1 MADAAGPAADLLP
14 PKFQAWFA
22 GRGWSP
28 RAHQLEMVAKGR
40 AGRDALLI
48 APTGGGKTLAGFL
61 PSLIEIMQRPPA
73 NTPPATS
80 TTDVAGSSLGKFDR
94 PVGRSRGLHTLYIS
108 PLKALAV
115 DVERNLNAP
124 IAEMGLSIVAES
136 RTGDTGIARRQ
147 RQRVKPPDILLT
159 TPEQLALLCAW
170 EGARLYFEDLRCVI
184 LDEIHTLHASK
195 RGDLLALDLA
205 RLQVLAPS
213 MRRVGLSATVDD
225 PEVIKAWM
233 ASHREVD
240 VTTAPS
246 LSSPPRSE
254 REKVGRGPAAAGDLP
269 GVVDQG
275 PAAGPRPTAGVTQPA
290 LSLPSPSPA
299 SPGGEEVRLHGPSSI
314 DLVRGPAGAEPIVE
328 LLLSEG
334 RVPWTGHT
342 AQHAMAEVYD
352 VIRRSRIA
360 LVFVNTRFQAEFA
373 FQELWRLND
382 DGLPIALHHGSLAA
396 EQRRKVEAAM
406 ARGQLRAVVCTS
418 TLDLG
423 IDWGDVDLV
432 IQLASPKGASRMVQR
447 IGRAN
452 HRLDEPSRALFVPA
466 NRFEMLECQAA
477 REAIAENKLD
487 GDPPRVGAL
496 DVLAQH
502 VMGCAVSEPFDMLE
516 LYDEVRSAGPYRDLS
531 WEDFEAVVDFVS
543 TGGYALKTYDRFRRI
558 VQGPDGRWRVRNLQ
572 IAQRHRLN
580 VGTIVTA
587 AMLSVRIATRRGQG
601 GRKIGEI
608 EEGMLEMLDPGDT
621 FIFAGQVWALVGI
634 TNLDVLVSP
643 AAHKDPKMPSWGS
656 SKFALSTYLAKR
668 VRQLMFDQ
676 EHWQVLPLDV
686 REWLEMQRDKSLIVG
701 EDELLLE
708 TFPKGKRHFMVC
720 YPFEGRLAH
729 TTLAMLLTRRLERLG
744 VGPLGFVCNDY
755 AMAIWALEPLDGID
769 FDALFAEDM
778 LGDDLEAWLSES
790 FMMKRAFKGCA
801 IVSGLIEKRFPGAEQ
816 KTGRQITFSTD
827 LIYDVLR
834 RHEPDHLL
842 LRCARADAATGLI
855 DVARLGDMLA
865 RIRGRIRHSP
875 LDHLSPFSV
884 PILLEIGKERS
895 PGHAGEIILAE
906 AEDDLIAE
914 ATR

>member
-1 MADAAGPAADLLP
+1 MADAATVLRDATADLP
-14 PKFQAWFA
+14 PRFRAWFD
-22 GRGWSP
+22 GRGWAARS
-28 RAHQLEMVAKGR
+28 HQLEMVAKGR

-61 PSLIEIMQRPPA
+61 PTLIELSERPPA
-73 NTPPATS
+73 NSP
-80 TTDVAGSSLGKFDR
+80 
-94 PVGRSRGLHTLYIS
+94 RSLHTLYIS

-115 DVERNLNAP
+115 DVERNLNTP
-124 IAEMGLSIVAES
+124 IAEMGLDVVAES
-136 RTGDTGIARRQ
+136 RTGDTGLSRRQ
-147 RQRVKPPDILLT
+147 RQRVRPPDILLT

-170 EGARLYFEDLRCVI
+170 EGARLFFEDLSCVI

-205 RLQVLAPS
+205 RLQLLAPR

-233 ASHREVD
+233 ASHRGLD
-240 VTTAPS
+240 VIGGDLAPPPS
-246 LSSPPRSE
+246 RPLRERSTSPDVFPSGEERRGDVRSSPVAKTTGEVARRASDE
-254 REKVGRGPAAAGDLP
+254 TEGALVAHGPA
-269 GVVDQG
+269 
-275 PAAGPRPTAGVTQPA
+275 
-290 LSLPSPSPA
+290 
-299 SPGGEEVRLHGPSSI
+299 SI
-314 DLVRGPAGAEPIVE
+314 DLVRGPPGAAPIVDV
-328 LLLSEG
+328 LLSEG
-334 RVPWTGHT
+334 RVPWSGHT
-342 AQHAMAEVYD
+342 AQHAMLEVYET
-352 VIRRSRIA
+352 IKRARTA

-373 FQELWRLND
+373 FQELWKLND

-406 ARGQLRAVVCTS
+406 ARGGLRAVVCTS

-477 REAIAENKLD
+477 REAIAENRLD
-487 GDPPRVGAL
+487 GDPPRTGAL

-516 LYDEVRSAGPYRDLS
+516 LYDEVTSAGPYRDLS

-558 VQGPDGRWRVRNLQ
+558 VQLPDGRWKVRNLEM
-572 IAQRHRLN
+572 AQRHRLN
-580 VGTIVTA
+580 VGAIVSP

-601 GRKIGEI
+601 GRKVGEI

-621 FIFAGQVWALVGI
+621 FLFGGQVWALVGV
-634 TNLDVLVSP
+634 TNLDVLVRP
-643 AAHKDPKMPSWGS
+643 ANDKDPKMPSWGS

-668 VRQLMFDQ
+668 VRQLMFD
-676 EHWQVLPLDV
+676 ESHWKVLPADV
-686 REWLEMQRDKSLIVG
+686 REWLELQKDRSLIVA
-701 EDELLLE
+701 EDEMLLE
-708 TFPKGKRHFMVC
+708 TFPKGRRNFLVC

-755 AMAIWALEPLDGID
+755 AMAIWSLEPMDGLN
-769 FDALFAEDM
+769 FDELFAEDM

-801 IVSGLIEKRFPGAEQ
+801 IIAGLIEKRFPGEQQ

-842 LRCARADAATGLI
+842 LRCARADAATGLV

-865 RIRGRIRHSP
+865 RIKGRIRHAA

-895 PGHAGEIILAE
+895 PGEAGERILAE
-906 AEDDLIAE
+906 AEEDLIAE
-914 ATR
+914 AIQ

>member
-1 MADAAGPAADLLP
+1 MADAAGPPADLLP
-14 PKFQAWFA
+14 PRFQAWFA
-22 GRGWSP
+22 RRGWSP

-61 PSLIEIMQRPPA
+61 PSLIEIAERPPA
-73 NTPPATS
+73 NTP
-80 TTDVAGSSLGKFDR
+80 
-94 PVGRSRGLHTLYIS
+94 RGLHTLYIS

-124 IAEMGLSIVAES
+124 ILEMGLPIVAES
-136 RTGDTGIARRQ
+136 RTGDTGVARRQ

-170 EGARLYFEDLRCVI
+170 EGARTYFEDLRCVV

-205 RLQVLAPS
+205 RLQQLAPN

-225 PEVIKAWM
+225 PEVVKAWM
-233 ASHREVD
+233 AHH
-240 VTTAPS
+240 
-246 LSSPPRSE
+246 SPTS
-254 REKVGRGPAAAGDLP
+254 VGDSP
-269 GVVDQG
+269 GV
-275 PAAGPRPTAGVTQPA
+275 
-290 LSLPSPSPA
+290 
-299 SPGGEEVRLHGPSSI
+299 
-314 DLVRGPAGAEPIVE
+314 DLVRGPPGAEPVVD

-334 RVPWTGHT
+334 RVPWAGHT

-352 VIRRSRIA
+352 AIKRARIA

-382 DGLPIALHHGSLAA
+382 DALPIALHHGSLAA

-406 ARGQLRAVVCTS
+406 ARGELRAVVCTS

-477 REAIAENKLD
+477 REAIAENRLD
-487 GDPPRVGAL
+487 GDPPRIGAL

-502 VMGCAVSEPFDMLE
+502 VMGCAVSEPFDMLA
-516 LYDEVRSAGPYRDLS
+516 LYEEVRSAGPYRDLS

-558 VQGPDGRWRVRNLQ
+558 VRLPDGRWKVRDLNV
-572 IAQRHRLN
+572 AQRHRLN
-580 VGTIVTA
+580 VGAIVSP
-587 AMLSVRIATRRGQG
+587 AMLAVRMAMRGNRG
-601 GRKIGEI
+601 GRKIGEV

-621 FIFAGQVWALVGI
+621 FVFAGQIWELVAV
-634 TNLDVLVSP
+634 TNLDVLVRP
-643 AAHKDPKMPSWGS
+643 ANHKDPKMPSWGG

-668 VRQLMFDQ
+668 VRQLMFD
-676 EHWQVLPLDV
+676 ETHWSVLPGDV
-686 REWLEMQRDKSLIVG
+686 REWLEMQKDRSLIVG
-701 EDELLLE
+701 EDEMLLE
-708 TFPKGKRHFMVC
+708 TFPRGKRNFMVI

-729 TTLAMLLTRRLERLG
+729 TTLAMLLTRRLERAG

-755 AMAIWALEPLDGID
+755 AMAIWALKPMDGLD
-769 FDALFAEDM
+769 FDELFAEDM
-778 LGDDLEAWLSES
+778 LGDDLEAWLQES

-801 IVSGLIEKRFPGAEQ
+801 IIAGLIERRFPGEQQ

-834 RHEPDHLL
+834 KHEPDHLL

-865 RIRGRIRHSP
+865 RIRGRIRHAA

-895 PGHAGEIILAE
+895 PGDAAEMILAE
-906 AEDDLIAE
+906 AEAELIAE
-914 ATR
+914 ATA

>member
-1 MADAAGPAADLLP
+1 MADSAVPSADLLP
-14 PKFQAWFA
+14 PRFADWFA
-22 GRGWSP
+22 KRGWSP
-28 RAHQLEMVAKGR
+28 RAHQLAMIERAQ

-61 PSLIEIMQRPPA
+61 PSLIELSERPPA
-73 NTPPATS
+73 NSP
-80 TTDVAGSSLGKFDR
+80 
-94 PVGRSRGLHTLYIS
+94 RGLHTLYIS

-115 DVERNLNAP
+115 DVERNLGAP
-124 IAEMGLSIVAES
+124 ILQMGLPVVAES
-136 RTGDTGIARRQ
+136 RTGDTGVSRRQ
-147 RQRVKPPDILLT
+147 RQRLKPPDILLT

-170 EGARLYFEDLRCVI
+170 EGARLYFENLACVI

-205 RLQVLAPS
+205 RVQQFAPN

-233 ASHREVD
+233 ARHGAPVPPLLGEVSAQP
-240 VTTAPS
+240 TEGAS
-246 LSSPPRSE
+246 AAISE
-254 REKVGRGPAAAGDLP
+254 RTPSDASRHLPRRGGTD
-269 GVVDQG
+269 
-275 PAAGPRPTAGVTQPA
+275 
-290 LSLPSPSPA
+290 
-299 SPGGEEVRLHGPSSI
+299 SI

-328 LLLSEG
+328 VLLSEG
-334 RVPWTGHT
+334 RVPWAGHT

-352 VIRRSRIA
+352 VIKRSKTA
-360 LVFVNTRFQAEFA
+360 LIFVNTRFQAEFA

-382 DGLPIALHHGSLAA
+382 DALPIALHHGSLAA

-406 ARGQLRAVVCTS
+406 ARGELRAVVCTS

-452 HRLDEPSRALFVPA
+452 HRLDEPSRAIFVPA

-502 VMGCAVSEPFDMLE
+502 IMGCACSEPFDLLE
-516 LYDEVRSAGPYRDLS
+516 LYDEVRSAGPYRDLI
-531 WEDFEAVVDFVS
+531 WEDFEQVVDFVS
-543 TGGYALKTYDRFRRI
+543 TGGYALKNYDKFRRI
-558 VQGPDGRWRVRNLQ
+558 VKGPDGLWRVRNQ
-572 IAQRHRLN
+572 ETAQRHRLN
-580 VGTIVTA
+580 VGAIISP
-587 AMLSVRIATRRGQG
+587 AMLSVRIAMRGGRG
-601 GRKIGEI
+601 GRKVGEI
-608 EEGMLEMLDPGDT
+608 EEGMLEMLEPGET
-621 FIFAGQVWALVGI
+621 FVFAGQVWRLMGV
-634 TNLDVLVSP
+634 TNLDVLVQPAP
-643 AAHKDPKMPSWGS
+643 AADPKMPSWGG

-668 VRQLMFDQ
+668 VRQLMYDQ
-676 EHWQVLPLDV
+676 EHWQVLPTDV
-686 REWLEMQRDKSLIVG
+686 REWLEAQRDRSLIP
-701 EDELLLE
+701 EEEQMLLE
-708 TFPKGKRHFMVC
+708 TFPRGKRHFMVC

-729 TTLAMLLTRRLERLG
+729 TTLAMLLTRRLER
-744 VGPLGFVCNDY
+744 VGAAPLGFVCNDY
-755 AMAIWALEPLDGID
+755 AMAIWALNPLDGLD
-769 FDALFAEDM
+769 FAQLFDEDM
-778 LGDDLEAWLSES
+778 LGDDLEAWLADS

-801 IVSGLIEKRFPGAEQ
+801 IIAGLIERRFPGEQ

-834 RHEPDHLL
+834 RHQPDHLL
-842 LRCARADAATGLI
+842 LRCARDDAATGLI
-855 DVARLGDMLA
+855 DVARLGLLLS
-865 RIRGRIRHSP
+865 RIKGKIRHAA

-895 PGHAGEIILAE
+895 PGGAGESMILRE
-906 AEDDLIAE
+906 AEEDLIAE
-914 ATR
+914 ALQ

>member
-1 MADAAGPAADLLP
+1 MADAAGPTADLLP
-14 PKFQAWFA
+14 PRFQAWFER
-22 GRGWSP
+22 RGWSP
-28 RAHQLEMVAKGR
+28 RAHQLQMVAEGR

-61 PSLIEIMQRPPA
+61 PSLIEIAERPPA
-73 NTPPATS
+73 NTP
-80 TTDVAGSSLGKFDR
+80 
-94 PVGRSRGLHTLYIS
+94 RGLHTLYIS

-115 DVERNLNAP
+115 DVERNLNQP
-124 IAEMGLSIVAES
+124 ILEMGLPIVAES

-170 EGARLYFEDLRCVI
+170 EGARGYFEDLRCVI

-205 RLQVLAPS
+205 RLSVLAPN

-225 PEVIKAWM
+225 PQVIKNWM
-233 ASHREVD
+233 ARHGEGVEGA
-240 VTTAPS
+240 VAP
-246 LSSPPRSE
+246 L
-254 REKVGRGPAAAGDLP
+254 GPD
-269 GVVDQG
+269 
-275 PAAGPRPTAGVTQPA
+275 
-290 LSLPSPSPA
+290 
-299 SPGGEEVRLHGPSSI
+299 SI
-314 DLVRGPAGAEPIVE
+314 DLVRGPPGAQPVVDV
-328 LLLSEG
+328 LLSEG
-334 RVPWTGHT
+334 RVPWAGHT
-342 AQHAMAEVYD
+342 AQHAMAEVYET
-352 VIRRSRIA
+352 IKRSRIA

-382 DGLPIALHHGSLAA
+382 DSLPIALHHGSLSA

-406 ARGQLRAVVCTS
+406 ARGELRAVVCTS

-477 REAIAENKLD
+477 REAIAENRLD
-487 GDPPRVGAL
+487 GDPPRIGAL

-502 VMGCAVSEPFDMLE
+502 VMGCAVSEPFDMLA
-516 LYDEVRSAGPYRDLS
+516 LYDEIRSAGPYRDLP
-531 WEDFEAVVDFVS
+531 WEDFEQVVDFVS

-558 VQGPDGRWRVRNLQ
+558 VRLPDGRWKVRDQNV
-572 IAQRHRLN
+572 AQRHRLN
-580 VGTIVTA
+580 VGAIVSPA
-587 AMLSVRIATRRGQG
+587 VLSVRLAMRGGRG
-601 GRKIGEI
+601 GRKIGEV

-621 FIFAGQVWALVGI
+621 FVFAGQTWELVGV
-634 TNLDVLVSP
+634 TNLDVLVRP
-643 AAHKDPKMPSWGS
+643 ANHKDPKMPSWGG

-668 VRQLMFDQ
+668 VRQLMFD
-676 EHWQVLPLDV
+676 ENHWSVLPTDV
-686 REWLEMQRDKSLIVG
+686 REWLEAQKDRSLIVR
-701 EDELLLE
+701 EDEMLLE
-708 TFPKGKRHFMVC
+708 TFPRGKRNFLVV

-755 AMAIWALEPLDGID
+755 AMAIWALKPMDGLNYD
-769 FDALFAEDM
+769 ELFAEDM
-778 LGDDLEAWLSES
+778 LGDDLEAWLQES

-801 IVSGLIEKRFPGAEQ
+801 IIAGLIERRFPGEQQ

-834 RHEPDHLL
+834 KHEPDHLL

-865 RIRGRIRHSP
+865 RIRGRIRHAA

-895 PGHAGEIILAE
+895 PGDAAEMILAE
-906 AEDDLIAE
+906 AEEEMIAE
-914 ATR
+914 ALS